1 MENKGCVLYL
11 GCSAIEYAFCDEAGN
26 VFLFEDFHDIEDVV
40 EDAAESGGIIEGYED
55 CGVVDGR
62 LNIDGLGA
70 SFAEFRRAFFTSGVR
85 KM

>member
-11 GCSAIEYAFCDEAGN
+11 GCSAIKNAFYHEAGDI
-26 VFLFEDFHDIEDVV
+26 FLFHDFHDIEDVV

-55 CGVVDGR
+55 CGVAHGR

-70 SFAEFRRAFFTSGVR
+70 SFAEFRRAFFASGVR